1 MTDFSLSFKPT
12 RDTGAIFSA
21 FDVRTFHWSLT
32 EWNSLTYHG
41 HVSDASRRE
50 AVALSNLALIH

>member
-12 RDTGAIFSA
+12 RDTGEIFSA

-41 HVSDASRRE
+41 HVSAPSRRDV
-50 AVALSNLALIH
+50 VALSNLALTH